1 MNGGL
6 RAAVVALL
14 TAASWT
20 AGAIHQPA
28 AQSTSLTGSIQ
39 VARAYDAIMDADFS
53 DVPSLLLD
61 TCPPAPREVCQLLAV
76 VSTWWQIQVD
86 PHDHGQDVAFRTNVD
101 AAIDAVQRWTDR
113 EAGRAEAWFYLGGA
127 IGARAQ
133 WRVLRGQTL
142 AAARDG
148 KRIKGSLERA
158 LMLDPALQDAYFGIG
173 MYHYYAAV
181 APRAARMLRWL
192 LLLPGGN
199 REQGLQEMLRARAAG
214 QLLRSE
220 ADYQL
225 QIVYLWYEKQP
236 RRALELATAL
246 SERHPHNPH
255 FLQQIAEIEDGYTL
269 DHAASLRAWQ
279 TLLDRARRGQVAM
292 AEMARARAELGVALE
307 LDHTGRPEAAIP
319 ILRGLIESKPTT
331 PVGAEA
337 LAQLQLGHVY
347 DQLAQRDRAVTSY
360 RAALAAN
367 PAEDPLKIASRAR
380 AGLRAPQ
387 R

>member
-1 MNGGL
+1 
-6 RAAVVALL
+6 
-14 TAASWT
+14 
-20 AGAIHQPA
+20 
-28 AQSTSLTGSIQ
+28 
-39 VARAYDAIMDADFS
+39 
-53 DVPSLLLD
+53 
-61 TCPPAPREVCQLLAV
+61 
-76 VSTWWQIQVD
+76 
-86 PHDHGQDVAFRTNVD
+86 
-101 AAIDAVQRWTDR
+101 
-113 EAGRAEAWFYLGGA
+113 
-127 IGARAQ
+127 
-133 WRVLRGQTL
+133 VLRGQTL

-148 KRIKGSLERA
+148 KRIKSSLERA
-158 LMLDPALQDAYFGIG
+158 LMLDPTLQDAYFGIG

-192 LLLPGGN
+192 LLLPGGD

-246 SERHPHNPH
+246 SDRHPHNPH

-292 AEMARARAELGVALE
+292 AEMARTRAELGVALE
-307 LDHTGRPEAAIP
+307 LDHTGQPEAAIP
-319 ILRGLIESKPTT
+319 ILRGVIESKPTT

-337 LAQLQLGHVY
+337 LAQLQLGQVY
-347 DQLAQRDRAVTSY
+347 DQLAQRERAVTSY

-367 PAEDPLKIASRAR
+367 PAGDPLKIDARAR
-380 AGLRAPQ
+380 AGLRAAQ